1 MCWERLWA
9 VCWRISHSFWFR
21 ALLPITI
28 AIYSIAAIALRL
40 RHSPS
45 RAISDDNPNPGAVH

>member
-1 MCWERLWA
+1 
-9 VCWRISHSFWFR
+9 
-21 ALLPITI
+21 LPITI